1 MTERSEASCVD
12 DPMSWPMSWPGGLA
26 ASLLA
31 LAALAAAACGGTAK
45 DAKTTPTKKAGSG
58 DASQSMKDTGDP
70 ADPGGG
76 GGAPG
81 GGPVAGGGP
90 TKPGGAPGAGPGTSP
105 GGPAGGGGLPPEPTV
120 IPPNLDVDPA
130 QAKTQVDQY
139 LAMAKTALSG
149 PAPDAEG
156 ALKQARAALAIDAAS
171 VDAAAMVAFAYYHKK
186 LYDTAELVLDDLF
199 KREAAKKNAN
209 VYYIYGLVYDQTN
222 RPEAAVKAFRTAFE
236 LNPGHASALVNLG
249 VHQLKNSQY
258 QEAQQTFERLTQQ
271 FQRIDAVT
279 LTSLGSAYRGR
290 SAEFPP
296 GAPDRDSFVR
306 KAEAEYKR
314 AQAANPSYG
323 PIYYNLG
330 LLYLDTD
337 PYPGIAD
344 PVQRLQIAK
353 GYFDQY
359 KNMAGVDMKLFDSRM
374 KDVDKA
380 IKRAEKAKKKKKT
393 PP

>member
-1 MTERSEASCVD
+1 
-12 DPMSWPMSWPGGLA
+12 
-26 ASLLA
+26 
-31 LAALAAAACGGTAK
+31 
-45 DAKTTPTKKAGSG
+45 
-58 DASQSMKDTGDP
+58 
-70 ADPGGG
+70 
-76 GGAPG
+76 
-81 GGPVAGGGP
+81 PV
-90 TKPGGAPGAGPGTSP
+90 
-105 GGPAGGGGLPPEPTV
+105 V

-130 QAKTQVDQY
+130 RAKAQVDQL
-139 LAMAKTALSG
+139 LAQARAAITA
-149 PAPDAEG
+149 PVPDPEG

-199 KREAAKKNAN
+199 KREAAKKNAS
-209 VYYIYGLVYDQTN
+209 VYYVYGLVYDQTN
-222 RPEAAVKAFRTAFE
+222 RPEQAVKAYRTAVE
-236 LNPGHASALVNLG
+236 LNPSHASALVNLG

-271 FQRIDAVT
+271 FGRVDAVT

-296 GAPDRDSFVR
+296 GAPDRDAYVL
-306 KAEAEYKR
+306 KAEREYKR
-314 AQAANPSYG
+314 AEAANPSYG
-323 PIYYNLG
+323 VVYYDLG

-353 GYFDQY
+353 SYFDKY

-380 IKRAEKAKKKKKT
+380 IKRAEKAKKKKAKAK
-393 PP
+393 

>member
-1 MTERSEASCVD
+1 MTERT
-12 DPMSWPMSWPGGLA
+12 PPGRVSRSMLRLGVLVA
-26 ASLLA
+26 ALLA
-31 LAALAAAACGGTAK
+31 LAACGGKSK
-45 DAKTTPTKKAGSG
+45 DAKTTPAKKTG
-58 DASQSMKDTGDP
+58 DEASQSMKDTGDP
-70 ADPGGG
+70 VDPGGG
-76 GGAPG
+76 SGSGGVTAGGPGKPGAVPGAGSGAP
-81 GGPVAGGGP
+81 AGGGP
-90 TKPGGAPGAGPGTSP
+90 
-105 GGPAGGGGLPPEPTV
+105 PPEPVV

-139 LAMAKTALSG
+139 LAQARASLLG

-156 ALKQARAALAIDAAS
+156 ALRHARAALAIDAAS

-199 KREAAKKNAN
+199 KRDAAKKNAS
-209 VYYIYGLVYDQTN
+209 VYYVYGLVYDQTS
-222 RPEAAVKAFRTAFE
+222 RPDAAVKAYRTAFE
-236 LNPGHASALVNLG
+236 LNPSHASALVNLG

-258 QEAQQTFERLTQQ
+258 LEAQQTFERLTRQ
-271 FQRIDAVT
+271 FQRADVVT

-296 GAPDRDSFVR
+296 GAPDRDAFVR
-306 KAEAEYKR
+306 RAEAEYKR
-314 AQAANPSYG
+314 AEAANPSYG
-323 PIYYNLG
+323 PLYYNLG

-344 PVQRLQIAK
+344 AVQRLQIAK
-353 GYFDQY
+353 SYFDRY

-380 IKRAEKAKKKKKT
+380 IKRAEKAKKKKKKGA
-393 PP
+393 P

>member
-1 MTERSEASCVD
+1 MASRV
-12 DPMSWPMSWPGGLA
+12 PKSMFRLGLV
-26 ASLLA
+26 ASLVL
-31 LAALAAAACGGTAK
+31 AAACGGKGK
-45 DAKTTPTKKAGSG
+45 DAKTTPDKQAAA
-58 DASQSMKDTGDP
+58 DPSMKDPGDP
-70 ADPGGG
+70 TQPGDGSGATPTDPN
-76 GGAPG
+76 APG
-81 GGPVAGGGP
+81 GGSGV
-90 TKPGGAPGAGPGTSP
+90 PGD
-105 GGPAGGGGLPPEPTV
+105 PTV
-120 IPPNLDVDPA
+120 TPPNLDVDPA

-139 LAMAKTALSG
+139 LAQAKASLSG
-149 PAPDAEG
+149 PVPDAEG
-156 ALKQARAALAIDAAS
+156 ALKHARAALAVDAAS

-209 VYYIYGLVYDQTN
+209 VYYVYGLVYDQTN
-222 RPEAAVKAFRTAFE
+222 RPERAVKAYRTTVE
-236 LNPGHASALVNLG
+236 LNPSHASALVNLG

-271 FQRIDAVT
+271 FQRADAVT

-296 GAPDRDSFVR
+296 GAAERDSFVQ
-306 KAEAEYKR
+306 KAEREYKR
-314 AQAANPSYG
+314 AESANPSYG
-323 PIYYNLG
+323 PLYYNLG

-353 GYFDQY
+353 GYFDKY

-380 IKRAEKAKKKKKT
+380 IKRAEKAKKKKAPKAAAPKT
-393 PP
+393 

>member
-1 MTERSEASCVD
+1 MSRPGASR
-12 DPMSWPMSWPGGLA
+12 A
-26 ASLLA
+26 LLVA
-31 LAALAAAACGGTAK
+31 PLVALLAALPLIGGACGGKGK
-45 DAKTTPTKKAGSG
+45 DGKTTPDQKAG
-58 DASQSMKDTGDP
+58 AQSMKDPGDP
-70 ADPGGG
+70 AEL
-76 GGAPG
+76 GAAGPPG
-81 GGPVAGGGP
+81 GGPG
-90 TKPGGAPGAGPGTSP
+90 TPGAGSAPRP
-105 GGPAGGGGLPPEPTV
+105 PAPAAASAPPPEPAV
-120 IPPNLDVDPA
+120 VPPNLDVDPA
-130 QAKTQVDQY
+130 QAKAQVDQY
-139 LAMAKTALSG
+139 LAMARTALSG

-156 ALKQARAALAIDAAS
+156 ALKHARAALAIDAAS

-199 KREAAKKNAN
+199 KREAAKRSAS
-209 VYYIYGLVYDQTN
+209 VYYVYGLVYDQTG
-222 RPEAAVKAFRTAFE
+222 RLEQAVKAYRTALE
-236 LNPGHASALVNLG
+236 LNPSHASALVNLG
-249 VHQLKNSQY
+249 VHQLRNSQY

-296 GAPDRDSFVR
+296 GAPDRDAFVL
-306 KAEAEYKR
+306 KAEREYKR
-314 AQAANPSYG
+314 AEAQNPSYG
-323 PIYYNLG
+323 PVYYNLG

-353 GYFDQY
+353 SYFDRY
-359 KNMAGVDMKLFDSRM
+359 KNMPGVDMRLFDSRM

-393 PP
+393 P